1 MVYAPAVARIIA
13 SFLGTGLI
21 LRQLRTSDGGSGTV
35 ASVVAAAL
43 AYFLSPVWGRAL
55 ACVVLIVLG
64 TWAVA
69 TLRLEDDPGWVVI
82 DEAAGML
89 LASIGLGLVGL
100 LVSLVVFR
108 LADINKRV
116 FPGVAPAERLRG
128 ATGIMADDLVAG
140 LYGLAAGWAV
150 EAIRAA

>member
-1 MVYAPAVARIIA
+1 MVYAPVVARIIA

-21 LRQLRTSDGGSGTV
+21 LRQVRSSDGGSGTV
-35 ASVVAAAL
+35 ASVVAAAI
-43 AYFLSPVWGRAL
+43 AYFLSPFWGRAL
-55 ACVVLIVLG
+55 ACLFLIVIG

-69 TLRLEDDPGWVVI
+69 ALRLDDDPGWVVI

-100 LVSLVVFR
+100 IVAFLVFR
-108 LADINKRV
+108 LADINKRI
-116 FPGVAPAERLRG
+116 FPGVAAAERLEG
-128 ATGIMADDLVAG
+128 ATGIMADDLVAA

-150 EAIRAA
+150 ELIRAA